1 MIIGM
6 DIGGFLASLESSKL
20 ATGIRDSLYLFPL
33 IESFHV
39 LGLGV
44 VFGSI
49 VIVDLRL
56 LGIASI
62 RRPFTRVTSDILRW
76 TWAAFGWTAT
86 TGMLMFVTNA
96 NVYYHNLFFRTKMA
110 LLALAGLN
118 MVIFEL
124 TSGRTVDRWHKDTA
138 APLAGRAA
146 AVVSLLLWIM
156 IIFMGRWIGFST
168 SQSKAPLDPGVNVD
182 DLFPAPPGENG
193 AAK

>member
-146 AVVSLLLWIM
+146 AVVSLLFWIM
-156 IIFMGRWIGFST
+156 IIFMGRWIGFTT
-168 SQSKAPLDPGVNVD
+168 SQPEVPIDPEINLD
-182 DLFPAPPGENG
+182 DLFQPTPDESGTS
-193 AAK
+193 K